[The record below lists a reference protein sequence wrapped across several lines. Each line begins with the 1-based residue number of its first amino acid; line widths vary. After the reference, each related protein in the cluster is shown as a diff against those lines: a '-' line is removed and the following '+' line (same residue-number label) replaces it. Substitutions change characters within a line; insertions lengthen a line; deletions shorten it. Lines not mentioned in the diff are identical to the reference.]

1 MKFVHLNFFIRKP
14 ELTQFMYNGFP
25 TNNLY
30 MVVHR
35 FAWDFKVT
43 EFLGFLSRNGR
54 RQGYF
59 VDCVEP
65 LSPLRKNGEG
75 AICF

>member
-1 MKFVHLNFFIRKP
+1 
-14 ELTQFMYNGFP
+14 
-25 TNNLY
+25 

-59 VDCVEP
+59 IGCVEP
-65 LSPLRKNGEG
+65 LSPLRKKWRRGNFFLRVGG
-75 AICF
+75 RLYSIMAAQLKSPFGKSS